1 MTAIAYTAVAA
12 PTTTKLAPT
21 PPKLATAGQTCHVSL
36 NFSIFFDGTRNNKD
50 YDEAD
55 GSLSNIARLYAS
67 HDVDE
72 KASRYRLYVPG
83 VGTPFPMIGENRAHP
98 DGASM
103 GKMGAERIRYALL
116 YIANRIKAKL
126 AGTYFVDE
134 VPTKVTSAV
143 ANQNLLWSWAGPLTA
158 MLAASTKPKI
168 DEIVFDVFGFSRGAA
183 AARSFISDL
192 NYFFGNFTREGNGK
206 FCGVPMRIRFLGI
219 FDTVAS
225 VGYAD
230 SFPLPVEGHQDW
242 GNEPRLVVGDKV
254 EQCVHIVAAHEARH
268 SFPVDLIRRKD
279 GAYGARHIEIVYPG
293 MHSDVGGGYGNNTQ
307 GKGTP
312 LDGNG
317 ISQEFGDKISQV
329 ALFDMHRR
337 AIAAGVPLLEGEA
350 LKGARLD
357 NYFIT
362 RKEMANSLL
371 AYVKMMEGH
380 VAGKPAEQH
389 LLAHRQ
395 HYLGWRKHVIDTQ
408 TFGRQGFVA
417 HSSEQDRINLI
428 EANEELRRQVQAI
441 SVEYPEL
448 KKRWD
453 MRGQV
458 GDRTRGAPPP
468 KPPGYE
474 FASDWNSAPVP
485 NAATAA
491 FFANYVHDSR
501 AHFLLTD
508 PQGGQD
514 EIDIHQRLEV
524 RDRNYQRALK
534 NYEAIQSNPEHSGY
548 RNYATKPVDPLSPEE
563 RANLEIYRA
572 KGTPLYSDAN
582 PATKTDGQSWT
593 IVDGI
598 ALFMG
603 RRESDWT
610 YLHKRQIF
618 VYNRVEY

>member
-1 MTAIAYTAVAA
+1 MTAVAYTAVAA
-12 PTTTKLAPT
+12 PVTSKLAPS
-21 PPKLATAGQTCHVSL
+21 PPKLAAPAQTCRMSL
-36 NFSIFFDGTRNNKD
+36 SFSIFFDGTRNNRD
-50 YDEAD
+50 YDHED
-55 GSLSNIARLYAS
+55 GSLSNIARLYES
-67 HDVDE
+67 HDFNENKGVF
-72 KASRYRLYVPG
+72 RLYVPG
-83 VGTPFPMIGENRAHP
+83 VGTPFPMIGERRAHP

-103 GKMGAERIRYALL
+103 GEMGAERIRYAFL

-126 AGTYFVDE
+126 TGTYFVDE
-134 VPTKVTSAV
+134 VPAKVTSAV
-143 ANQNLLWSWAGPLTA
+143 ANQNLLWQWAGSLAA

-192 NYFFGNFTREGNGK
+192 NYFFGNNTREGNSK
-206 FCGVPMRIRFLGI
+206 FCGIPMRIRFLGI

-225 VGYAD
+225 VGYAG
-230 SFPLPVEGHQDW
+230 SFPLPVDGHQDW
-242 GNEPRLVVGDKV
+242 GDEPRLVVGDKV

-268 SFPVDLIRRKD
+268 SFPVDLIRRKN
-279 GAYGARHIEIVYPG
+279 GTYGARHIEIVYPG
-293 MHSDVGGGYGNNTQ
+293 VHSDVGGGYGKKVQ

-312 LDGNG
+312 LSGNG
-317 ISQEFGDKISQV
+317 ISQDFGDKISQV

-337 AIAAGVPLLEGEA
+337 AIAAGVPLLEGEKLRA
-350 LKGARLD
+350 RGAD
-357 NYFIT
+357 EYFI
-362 RKEMANSLL
+362 RHKEMADSFL
-371 AYVKMMEGH
+371 AYAQMIESK
-380 VAGKPAEQH
+380 VAGKPTEQH

-395 HYLGWRKHVIDTQ
+395 QYLGWRKQIIDPQ
-408 TFGRQGFVA
+408 TFGRQGFVT

-428 EANEELRRQVQAI
+428 DANEEFRRQVQAI
-441 SVEYPEL
+441 SVEYPEM
-448 KKRWD
+448 KKKWD
-453 MRGQV
+453 QRGQI

-468 KPPGYE
+468 KPAGYE
-474 FASDWNSAPVP
+474 FVSDWNSAPVP

-514 EIDIHQRLEV
+514 DIDIHQRLETK
-524 RDRNYQRALK
+524 DRNYQGALK
-534 NYEAIQSNPEHSGY
+534 NYDAIQTNPDYMSY
-548 RNYATKPVDPLSPEE
+548 RNYAAKPVDPLSPEE
-563 RANLEIYRA
+563 RANLEIYRTN
-572 KGTPLYSDAN
+572 GTPLYSDAN

-598 ALFMG
+598 ARFMG

-618 VYNRVEY
+618 VYSRVEY